1 MSILR
6 CAGAA
11 QRRLAW
17 LVVAAALAAAAIAP
31 ANLAWAQGEAPAAED
46 AAADA
51 AEAPNEAE
59 SSAGGSE
66 ESLLGY
72 FVGALGWKY
81 SAAFLFLSFTFVALL
96 VMNIVAAQRNNMAP
110 LALIEGFEEHL
121 NEKRY
126 QEGYDLARGD
136 ESFLGR
142 VLAEGLARLSS
153 GYPQAIEAMQETGE
167 EENMKL
173 EHRLSYIALIGSV
186 SPMVGLLGTV
196 DGMVRAFGTI
206 KRHGQTP
213 NPQDLAGDI
222 STALITT
229 LVGLSLAIPAI
240 IAHSILRNR
249 IQRLSLEVGVV
260 SERLMSR
267 FENVSPKKPS

>member
-1 MSILR
+1 MLR
-6 CAGAA
+6 IFGGDARL
-11 QRRLAW
+11 RRLTAFF
-17 LVVAAALAAAAIAP
+17 VIAAAASVAILSDSRLSAQEEEPPAAAEENPAP
-31 ANLAWAQGEAPAAED
+31 VGDPGEAE
-46 AAADA
+46 
-51 AEAPNEAE
+51 
-59 SSAGGSE
+59 SAGGSE

-72 FVGALGWKY
+72 FVGALGVKY
-81 SAAFLFLSFTFVALL
+81 SIGFLFLSFTFVALL
-96 VMNIVAAQRNNMAP
+96 VMNIVAAQRSNMAP
-110 LALIEGFEEHL
+110 LGLIEGFEEHL

-126 QEGYDLARGD
+126 QEAYDLARSD

-173 EHRLSYIALIGSV
+173 EHRLSYISLIGAV

-213 NPQDLAGDI
+213 NPQELAGDI

-240 IAHSILRNR
+240 VAASILRNR

-267 FENVSPKKPS
+267 FENVSPKKPA